1 MNDVGSEAW
10 MDSPGSVER
19 QESREDL
26 ALLVWQDSRD
36 RRVTWGLQVLLV
48 SRALWCRERV

>member
-1 MNDVGSEAW
+1 